1 MMEMLDDAVASY
13 QTSLHYDPESAQVHF
28 NLGSSYGALRQ
39 FEAAE
44 RHYKEAIVLKE
55 ANVPAHM
62 CLGEIYIETEEY
74 E

>member
-1 MMEMLDDAVASY
+1 M
-13 QTSLHYDPESAQVHF
+13 HF